1 MMKVKLTGASG
12 FLGKGITAELERK
25 GFEVSGIERKLL
37 YGSTEI
43 LAKEIENADIIINLA
58 GAPILQ
64 RWTKRNKKIIYESR
78 VNTTRNLVYAINSL
92 PIEKQ
97 PKKFI
102 TASAIGIYKAG
113 TNHDEN
119 SFDFDDGFVGYVV
132 KDWEAVS
139 DELSSAVQKII
150 FRIGLVLGRNAKTIS
165 NLKLPFKLGLGA
177 TVGSGKQSFPFV
189 HEKDVFCAFVW
200 AVEKLNKDGVFN
212 IVAPQNISNK
222 DFTKALAKA
231 LGRPAI
237 FSIPEFV
244 LKIVLGEASVLLT
257 EGAEILPRN
266 LTEGGFNFLYPD
278 INSALK
284 EIV

>member
-43 LAKEIENADIIINLA
+43 LSREIENADIIINLA

-64 RWTKRNKKIIYESR
+64 RWTKRNKKLIYESR

-113 TNHDEN
+113 IKHDEN
-119 SFDFDDGFVGYVV
+119 SLDFDDGFVGSVV

-139 DELSSAVQKII
+139 DELSPSVQKNI
-150 FRIGLVLGRNAKTIS
+150 FRIGLVLGRNAKTIT

-189 HEKDVFCAFVW
+189 HEKDVIRAFVW
-200 AVEKLNKDGVFN
+200 AVEKMDKDGIFN

-244 LKIVLGEASVLLT
+244 LKAVLGEASVLLT

-266 LTEGGFNFLYPD
+266 LTEAGFNFLYHD

>member
-1 MMKVKLTGASG
+1 MKVKLTGASG

-78 VNTTRNLVYAINSL
+78 VNTTRNLVYAVNSL
-92 PIEKQ
+92 PKEKQ

-102 TASAIGIYKAG
+102 TASAIGIYKSG
-113 TNHDEN
+113 IKHDEN
-119 SFDFDDGFVGYVV
+119 SLDFDDGFVGYVV

-139 DELSSAVQKII
+139 DELSSAVQKNI

-177 TVGSGKQSFPFV
+177 TVGSGKQPFPFV
-189 HEKDVFCAFVW
+189 HEKDVIRAFVW
-200 AVEKLNKDGVFN
+200 ACEKLNSGGIFN

-266 LTEGGFNFLYPD
+266 LTEAGFNFLYPD